1 MPVPTTAPSTAP
13 AISDSAR
20 WAVTRTYSYTRV
32 WSSCNSHLLLIV
44 SAHLSISM
52 PYFIL
57 LSFCKH
63 QYILI
68 CMSFC
73 LSVCVCVCVA
83 VCLFAC
89 LFAVSLPHSQYLIVL
104 SLYIGWSIHFLF
116 NTHSSL
122 LVHVNIFTHLSLPV
136 YQSVAV
142 LHRVLWIWLF

>member
-1 MPVPTTAPSTAP
+1 MPVPTTAPSTAL

-20 WAVTRTYSYTRV
+20 WAVTHTYSYTHV
-32 WSSCNSHLLLIV
+32 WSSCHSHLLLIV
-44 SAHLSISM
+44 SAPLSISM
-52 PYFIL
+52 TYFIL

-63 QYILI
+63 QFVLI

-73 LSVCVCVCVA
+73 RSACLSVSVCP
-83 VCLFAC
+83 FAC